1 MSEDNSKPIIK
12 NEDSFGPIGAPVFEP
27 RLYIQ
32 RYCYVKQE
40 LAKHNVKSVVDFG
53 SAECKISRFLV
64 QIPTVERIALV
75 DLDKKLLEQH
85 MYSVRPLTTDYLNRK
100 DVTTDVDIYH
110 GSVTDLDKCIVGFEA
125 VSMVE
130 IIEHLVSDV
139 LSAAVTM
146 VFGQLQPRV
155 VVVTT
160 PNSDF
165 NVLFPNF
172 SGFRHWDHKFEW
184 SQEEFKEWCDRVA
197 SRYGYSVD
205 YGGVGLPPEG
215 SEHLGMCSQ
224 AATFVRQREY
234 VQPCSSSTRDCYE
247 LIAHT
252 CYPCKEKS
260 SLSEEEQF
268 LMENFPREQW
278 FQTYSG
284 WLVYYHT

>member
-172 SGFRHWDHKFEW
+172 SGFRHWDHK
-184 SQEEFKEWCDRVA
+184 CDRVA

-224 AATFVRQREY
+224 AATFVRQREIFLENNGFKLT
-234 VQPCSSSTRDCYE
+234 VDGSFIIIPEDDSDSDSDNDGEDEDNDSVDVRSNNTSECE
-247 LIAHT
+247 
-252 CYPCKEKS
+252 EKNCVTS
-260 SLSEEEQF
+260 HEV
-268 LMENFPREQW
+268 ENW
-278 FQTYSG
+278 D
-284 WLVYYHT
+284 